1 MPALSEV
8 DRQFISAV
16 HGLMREYNISR
27 SQVLAMLDRNPR
39 RAVKGPTPQPL
50 KTYFNPHT
58 QRSIQVRACRNLT
71 YRAWVAEYGEDI
83 VATWQI
89 EPLRI
94 REHKSERPTK

>member
-1 MPALSEV
+1 MPALSEA

-27 SQVLAMLDRNPR
+27 SHLLAMLDRTPR
-39 RAVKGPTPQPL
+39 RAVKGPAPQPL
-50 KTYFNPHT
+50 KTYLNPHT
-58 QRSIQVRACRNLT
+58 QRSIQVRASRNLT

-89 EPLRI
+89 EPIRI
-94 REHKSERPTK
+94 REKKLGRPTK